1 MTRML
6 VGTAPGESPATSSHF
21 CDATEQRASA
31 TRSCCIAYDG
41 LMLKF
46 ANVEGLHE
54 DNCAYDR
61 LRANTIYQLLT
72 PIPTSRFQES

>member
-31 TRSCCIAYDG
+31 TRSCRTAYDESHA
-41 LMLKF
+41 KF
-46 ANVEGLHE
+46 ANVKGLHG
-54 DNCAYDR
+54 NILAYDR